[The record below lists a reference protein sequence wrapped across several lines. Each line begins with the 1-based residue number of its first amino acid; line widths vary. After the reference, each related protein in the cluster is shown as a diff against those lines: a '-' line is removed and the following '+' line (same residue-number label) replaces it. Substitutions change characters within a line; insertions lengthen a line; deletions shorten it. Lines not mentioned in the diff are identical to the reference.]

1 MSFVLYAVPR
11 YVSGGFFGGT
21 LLYII
26 LIIPALILSIC
37 AQIAVKKAYAKYSEQ
52 YSKSGYSGAQAAY
65 AVLKYYGITDVRIEQ
80 CSGNLTDH
88 YDPKSKVI
96 RLSEGVYSSTS
107 IAAIGVACH
116 EAGHAAQHAESYLPI
131 KLRNY
136 ILPVCRIGSYAGI
149 PLAMLGLFLSFEPL
163 VSVGLLLY
171 SFIMIFQLVTL
182 PVELNASKR
191 AIGVIEDTGLIR
203 SEEELNGAKKVLRCA
218 ALTYVASLAV
228 SLANLIRFILMFSRR
243 RR

>member
-1 MSFVLYAVPR
+1 MSFLLYAVPR
-11 YVSGGFFGGT
+11 YVYSGGLNGT

-26 LIIPALILSIC
+26 LIIPALLFSVA
-37 AQIAVKKAYAKYSEQ
+37 AQIAVKNSYAKFSEV

-65 AVLKYYGITDVRIEQ
+65 AVLRFYGINNVRIEQ
-80 CSGNLTDH
+80 CSGKLTDH
-88 YDPKSKVI
+88 YDPKTNVI

-107 IAAIGVACH
+107 VAAIGIACH
-116 EAGHAAQHAESYLPI
+116 EAGHAAQHAENYVPI
-131 KLRNY
+131 RARNM

-149 PLAMLGLFLSFEPL
+149 PLAMLGFFLSFEPL
-163 VSVGLLLY
+163 VSFGLLLY

-182 PVELNASKR
+182 PVEINASRR
-191 AIGVIEDTGLIR
+191 AVAVIEQTGLIR
-203 SEEELNGAKKVLRCA
+203 NDEELNGVKKVLRCA

-228 SLANLIRFILMFSRR
+228 SLANLLRLIITFTRR